1 MTDQLTRADLAG
13 MPPDQIEAAR
23 LAGRLDA
30 VLGIPE
36 DERGALAAAR
46 GEGPLTLEH
55 IRTLARTGRHD
66 HIEAAR
72 TAGRITYTR
81 TDEGDAR

>member
-1 MTDQLTRADLAG
+1 MTQLTRADLAG

-30 VLGIPE
+30 LLGIPE
-36 DERGALAAAR
+36 DERDALAAAR
-46 GEGPLTLEH
+46 GEGPLTREH
-55 IRTLARTGRHD
+55 VRTLWRTGRHD

-72 TAGRITYTR
+72 AAGRITYGT
-81 TDEGDAR
+81 TEEGDTP